1 MREPS
6 KSHVAAELSMTRE
19 SGEKAT
25 PEYNPEERT
34 DRRGELH
41 AGRKHVRRR
50 KIERDAEMR
59 EWKKREVLERED
71 IGQENPY

>member
-1 MREPS
+1 M
-6 KSHVAAELSMTRE
+6 AAELSMTRE

-41 AGRKHVRRR
+41 AGRLKTCEETENREGSRDEGVEEKRGVREGGYRT
-50 KIERDAEMR
+50 R
-59 EWKKREVLERED
+59 ESILMCV
-71 IGQENPY
+71 